1 MKTVGMLKI
10 AASSLVLVTAIAP
23 VNASQYGNEASA
35 PEKVAAEAAQQA
47 AKFMDKHKFANAVEK
62 AEIAVAAMPR
72 VAEYRALLGQ
82 AYLSAGR
89 FVSAETM
96 LGEAASLDP
105 ANVRAGLNLALAQTA
120 NAHNDRA
127 LATLDTYR
135 DRLAAADFGLAAAL
149 AGDLEGATRVL
160 EAAVRAPESDAKT
173 RQNLALAYALSN
185 RWREARIMASQDLA
199 GDVLYAR
206 MTEWAAMSN
215 PSTASQQVATLLR
228 VTPIFDPGQ
237 PQQLALVP
245 GSDQQVAMAIPA
257 RLPEPAAVAS
267 FSAERA
273 PVFEVSDPTPK
284 SAPVALAFVE
294 PAPVQPAPVEVA
306 DASPV
311 SSTLKMIAGVI
322 WGDSRPVVQAV
333 PASYSR
339 PVPLIRSAAR
349 PVKQVVVPAENS
361 MAAQSAR
368 PFRPV
373 ESGNFVVQLGAFG
386 NEARAQ
392 IAWRGAVGHIHE
404 LANYGA
410 SSARVQVK
418 DASLFRLSVAGFTTR
433 AAASQLCLRIKA
445 AGGDCFVRTVAG
457 DTPLQW
463 ASIPGGTK
471 LASRN

>member
-23 VNASQYGNEASA
+23 VNASRFGQETSA
-35 PEKVAAEAAQQA
+35 PEKRAAEAAQQA
-47 AKFMDKHKFANAVEK
+47 SNFMAKRKFANAVEK

-89 FVSAETM
+89 FISAETT
-96 LGEAASLDP
+96 LGEAAALDP
-105 ANVRAGLNLALAQTA
+105 ANARAGLNLALAQIA

-135 DRLAAADFGLAAAL
+135 DRLSAADFGLAVAL
-149 AGDLEGATRVL
+149 AGDLEGATSVL

-228 VTPIFDPGQ
+228 VNPVFDPGQ
-237 PQQLALVP
+237 PQSLALAPGSVQQLAIAPVRAP
-245 GSDQQVAMAIPA
+245 QP
-257 RLPEPAAVAS
+257 PAAS
-267 FSAERA
+267 FGADPA
-273 PVFEVSDPTPK
+273 PVFEVAD
-284 SAPVALAFVE
+284 SASAKPM
-294 PAPVQPAPVEVA
+294 PAIDQAPVEVA
-306 DASPV
+306 AASPAA
-311 SSTLKMIAGVI
+311 SAPKIIGGVW
-322 WGDSRPVVQAV
+322 WGESKPVVQPV
-333 PASYSR
+333 PASHAR
-339 PVPLIRSAAR
+339 PAPLIRSAAR
-349 PVKQVVVPAENS
+349 PIKQVVVPGENS

-386 NEARAQ
+386 SPAGAQ
-392 IAWRGAVGHIHE
+392 IAWRGAVGRTRE
-404 LANYGA
+404 LASYGA
-410 SSARVQVK
+410 SSARVQVRN
-418 DASLFRLSVAGFTTR
+418 ATLYRLSVAGFTTR
-433 AAASQLCLRIKA
+433 AAASQVCTRIKA
-445 AGGDCFVRTVAG
+445 AGGECFVRTIAG
-457 DTPLQW
+457 DAPLQW
-463 ASIPGGTK
+463 ALAKGGTK

>member
-23 VNASQYGNEASA
+23 VNASKYGNEASA
-35 PEKVAAEAAQQA
+35 PAKVAAEAAQQA
-47 AKFMDKHKFANAVEK
+47 AKFMDKRKFANAVEK
-62 AEIAVAAMPR
+62 AEIAVGAMPR

-105 ANVRAGLNLALAQTA
+105 ANVRAGLNLALAQIA

-149 AGDLEGATRVL
+149 AGDLDGATSVL

-173 RQNLALAYALSN
+173 RQNLALAYALAN

-245 GSDQQVAMAIPA
+245 GSDLQVAVAIPV
-257 RLPEPAAVAS
+257 RIPEPAAVAS
-267 FSAERA
+267 FSSEPV
-273 PVFEVSDPTPK
+273 PVFEVASPTPQP
-284 SAPVALAFVE
+284 APVASAAVE
-294 PAPVQPAPVEVA
+294 PTPVEVA
-306 DASPV
+306 DISPV
-311 SSTLKMIAGVI
+311 SSALKVIAGVM
-322 WGDSRPVVQAV
+322 WGESRPVVQAV
-333 PASYSR
+333 PASYTR
-339 PVPLIRSAAR
+339 PAPLIRSAAH

-386 NEARAQ
+386 KEARAQ
-392 IAWRGAVGHIHE
+392 IAWRGAVGRSRE

-418 DASLFRLSVAGFTTR
+418 NASLYRLSVAGFTTR
-433 AAASQLCLRIKA
+433 AAASQVCLRVKA

-463 ASIPGGTK
+463 ASIPGGTR

>member
-35 PEKVAAEAAQQA
+35 PAKVAAEAARQA
-47 AKFMDKHKFANAVEK
+47 TKFMDKRKFANAVEK

-89 FVSAETM
+89 FISAETM

-105 ANVRAGLNLALAQTA
+105 ANVRAGLNLALAQIA
-120 NAHNDRA
+120 NAHKDRA
-127 LATLDTYR
+127 LATLDAYR
-135 DRLAAADFGLAAAL
+135 DRLAASDFGLAVAL
-149 AGDLEGATRVL
+149 AGDLEDATSVL
-160 EAAVRAPESDAKT
+160 EAAVRASESDAKT
-173 RQNLALAYALSN
+173 RQNLALAYALAN
-185 RWREARIMASQDLA
+185 RWREARIMASQDLS

-215 PSTASQQVATLLR
+215 PSTASQQVASLLR
-228 VTPIFDPGQ
+228 IAPIFDPGQ

-245 GSDQQVAMAIPA
+245 GSDQQVAVAIPV
-257 RLPEPAAVAS
+257 RIPEPAAVVS
-267 FSAERA
+267 FSSEPV
-273 PVFEVSDPTPK
+273 PVFEVASPTP
-284 SAPVALAFVE
+284 
-294 PAPVQPAPVEVA
+294 QPAPVASAAVEPTPVQVA
-306 DASPV
+306 EASPV
-311 SSTLKMIAGVI
+311 SAALKVIAGVI
-322 WGDSRPVVQAV
+322 WGESTPVVQAV
-333 PASYSR
+333 PASYTR
-339 PVPLIRSAAR
+339 PAPLIRSSAH
-349 PVKQVVVPAENS
+349 PVKQVVVPAQNS
-361 MAAQSAR
+361 MIAQSAR

-386 NEARAQ
+386 NEARTQ
-392 IAWRGAVGHIHE
+392 IAWRGAVGRSRE

-418 DASLFRLSVAGFTTR
+418 NASLYRLSVAGFTTR
-433 AAASQLCLRIKA
+433 AAASQVCLRVKA

-463 ASIPGGTK
+463 ASIPGGTR

>member
-10 AASSLVLVTAIAP
+10 AASSLVLLTAIAP

-35 PEKVAAEAAQQA
+35 PAKAAEAAQQA
-47 AKFMDKHKFANAVEK
+47 AKFMDKRKFANAVEK
-62 AEIAVAAMPR
+62 AEVAVAAMPR

-89 FVSAETM
+89 FISAETM

-105 ANVRAGLNLALAQTA
+105 ANVRAGLNLALAQIA

-135 DRLAAADFGLAAAL
+135 DRLAAADFGLAVAL
-149 AGDLEGATRVL
+149 AGDLEGATSVL

-185 RWREARIMASQDLA
+185 RWREARIMASQDLS

-206 MTEWAAMSN
+206 MTEWANMSN
-215 PSTASQQVATLLR
+215 PSTASQQVASLLR
-228 VTPIFDPGQ
+228 VTPVFDAGQ

-245 GSDQQVAMAIPA
+245 GSNQQVAVALPVPA
-257 RLPEPAAVAS
+257 PEPAAVGS
-267 FSAERA
+267 FSAEPV
-273 PVFEVSDPTPK
+273 PVFEVASPTPQP
-284 SAPVALAFVE
+284 APVALAAAE
-294 PAPVQPAPVEVA
+294 PAPVEVA
-306 DASPV
+306 EASPV
-311 SSTLKMIAGVI
+311 SSALKVIAGVI
-322 WGDSRPVVQAV
+322 WGESRPVVQAV
-333 PASYSR
+333 PASYTR
-339 PVPLIRSAAR
+339 TAPLIRSAAR
-349 PVKQVVVPAENS
+349 PIKQVVVPAENS

-373 ESGNFVVQLGAFG
+373 ESGNFVVQLGAYG

-392 IAWRGAVGHIHE
+392 VAWRGAVGRSRE

-410 SSARVQVK
+410 TSARVQVK
-418 DASLFRLSVAGFTTR
+418 NASLYRLSVAGFTTR
-433 AAASQLCLRIKA
+433 AAASQVCSRVKA
-445 AGGDCFVRTVAG
+445 AGGDCFVRAVAG

-463 ASIPGGTK
+463 ASIPGGTR

>member
-23 VNASQYGNEASA
+23 VNASQYRNEASA
-35 PEKVAAEAAQQA
+35 PAKAAEAAQQA
-47 AKFMDKHKFANAVEK
+47 AKFMDKRKFANAVEK

-105 ANVRAGLNLALAQTA
+105 ANVRAGLNLALAQIA
-120 NAHNDRA
+120 NAHSDRA

-135 DRLAAADFGLAAAL
+135 DRLAAADFGLAVAL
-149 AGDLEGATRVL
+149 AGDLEGATSVL

-185 RWREARIMASQDLA
+185 RWREARIMASQDLS

-206 MTEWAAMSN
+206 MTEWANMSN
-215 PSTASQQVATLLR
+215 PSTASQQVASLLR

-245 GSDQQVAMAIPA
+245 GSDQQVAVSIPVRA
-257 RLPEPAAVAS
+257 PEPEAVAS
-267 FSAERA
+267 FSAEPV
-273 PVFEVSDPTPK
+273 PVFEVASPTPQPAPVASAVVE
-284 SAPVALAFVE
+284 SAPVA
-294 PAPVQPAPVEVA
+294 VA
-306 DASPV
+306 EASPV
-311 SSTLKMIAGVI
+311 STALKVIAGVI
-322 WGDSRPVVQAV
+322 WSESRPVVQAV
-333 PASYSR
+333 PASYTR
-339 PVPLIRSAAR
+339 TAPLIRSAAR
-349 PVKQVVVPAENS
+349 PIKQVVVPAENS

-392 IAWRGAVGHIHE
+392 VAWRGAVGRSRE

-418 DASLFRLSVAGFTTR
+418 NASLYRLSVAGFTTR
-433 AAASQLCLRIKA
+433 NAASQVCLRIKA
-445 AGGDCFVRTVAG
+445 AGGDCFVRAVAG

-463 ASIPGGTK
+463 ASIPGGTR